1 MGGIAFLFPGQGS
14 QKVGMGKALHDGWP
28 EARAVFEAADQ
39 ALGQSLSRL
48 CFEGPEAELTLT
60 ANAQPAILT
69 TSIAALRVLDKETGV
84 RPAVVAGHSLGE
96 YSALVAAGA
105 LELADAVRLV
115 QLRGQYMQD
124 AVAPDVGAMAA
135 VLGLSAAEV
144 DAACAEARA
153 ANSAEIVS
161 VANLNGGGQVVIAGH
176 AAAVDRACAAAKTR
190 GAKRAMRLAV
200 SAPFHCALMKPA
212 ADRLATALAGV
223 SFRAP
228 AVPVVTNV
236 EAAPNQDAGRIS
248 DLLVRQVTGSVR
260 WEESVTRI
268 AQMGIT
274 QAWEV
279 GAGAVLAGL
288 VKRIA
293 PAITVQ
299 GAGDPA
305 AIQQIKETAAGAAVA
320 AGPSGTAGASEVGH
334 G

>member
-1 MGGIAFLFPGQGS
+1 MGQVAFLFPGQGS
-14 QKVGMGKALHDGWP
+14 QKVGMGKALYDRWP
-28 EARAVFEAADQ
+28 EARAAFDEADQ
-39 ALGQSLSRL
+39 ALGMRLSQL
-48 CFEGPEAELTLT
+48 CFDGPEADLTLT

-69 TSIAALRVLDKETGV
+69 TSVAALRVVAKETGV

-105 LELADAVRLV
+105 VDLGDAVRLV
-115 QLRGQYMQD
+115 QQRGTFMQD
-124 AVAPDVGAMAA
+124 AVPAGVGAMAA
-135 VLGLSAAEV
+135 VLGLAAADVE
-144 DAACAEARA
+144 AACADARA
-153 ANSAEIVS
+153 AHPTEVVS

-200 SAPFHCALMKPA
+200 SAPFHCALMQPA
-212 ADRLATALAGV
+212 ADRLAKALDAV

-236 EAAPNQDAGRIS
+236 DAEPNQEAARIGE
-248 DLLVRQVTGSVR
+248 LLVRQVTGSVR

-268 AQMGIT
+268 AQMGIAE
-274 QAWEV
+274 AWEI

-293 PAITVQ
+293 PAITVR

-305 AIQQIKETAAGAAVA
+305 AIMEIKETLAANGSPDRAR
-320 AGPSGTAGASEVGH
+320 EVGH